1 MFKLLS
7 KLSILL
13 SFIQLCVSM
22 NSFLYFNKSEFVQR
36 VSNGR
41 AAKLGDVPYQ
51 VAFKALYSR
60 IRNLYVTF
68 CGGVIIGPAKLISAA
83 HCFEEKNS
91 YCRKFWSKSTEVS
104 DRVLRRV
111 VAVAGN
117 LQNIVAYSYRDSL
130 QSGQWRSV
138 YNIIYPTNYRFPIH
152 DISIITLNHPFT
164 FNQYVSSIPIASQF
178 IDYRGKCLVSGYGRI
193 TETISS
199 EKLLLADLEI
209 ISARLCSA
217 LHNRNMQHFVCTSDL
232 ISDVKKGDS
241 GGPLVCRGTGDP
253 NDKGR
258 GVVFG
263 IVSGNRRGV
272 GSFFTRVSSYHS
284 YIENKGSCRDVT
296 LLYMLISVINFELF
310 LF

>member
-232 ISDVKKGDS
+232 ISDVKKAV
-241 GGPLVCRGTGDP
+241 PLPV
-253 NDKGR
+253 
-258 GVVFG
+258 
-263 IVSGNRRGV
+263 IVSKRKLFMPDKDMTVVSNHTTAVILPPLAVLNFATCTQKLNLKMLTKNRC
-272 GSFFTRVSSYHS
+272 SQF
-284 YIENKGSCRDVT
+284 C
-296 LLYMLISVINFELF
+296 
-310 LF
+310 